1 MVDVQRR
8 AVLRS
13 LAAGAA
19 ASSSTSASL
28 RSPHVYQEAKP
39 EALVSRFGR
48 VMTADD
54 HSDPFSFSAALAATA
69 PLPLSASVPNSADPY
84 AFPSQPHLFGLP
96 AVTPA
101 DDDDNLFAAYPVD
114 PQPQELDDALRSSA
128 WDLYYSPAP
137 LQPAPVT
144 PTATP
149 ASTPEPSSA
158 VMPCPNELAVTT
170 TASSATSTA
179 GRGVA
184 SAAGRVTSGTR
195 ASGVRQGVKRPLE
208 RPSAATTTSASP
220 TVSIATSMI
229 AMRHPEALDLST
241 ANKLSSV
248 SGRPVAS
255 SRASTSAKSGSTSTR
270 RTKKDLDNAGSMAE
284 PSSPTSTS
292 SENESQPPTK
302 KTKVSRERQLKINAA
317 SRRCRKKQKLE
328 LQFLRT
334 HVVEL
339 QTALKDQLSVLGEQ
353 GSSQHARLV
362 RLAAFLEDSVRKVD
376 EMSSGGRPGTPKP
389 QAAFSDA
396 ELQHLRLT
404 ASQPA
409 PAVEQS
415 EDSGVARASSDCS
428 VRAIDPLT
436 DYSLSEERR
445 RTLLHI
451 ASFVRNNIALESQ
464 SFSPEVISCLPIE
477 MDGWQLRLAIT
488 EKNYTIHNSKFFPCS
503 MRDMYDFCW
512 ETNVSSKL
520 SIKQGKN
527 DYCVVTPLAPDVA
540 HVFSKTIGKWSLS
553 VHGVPNVSYNSV
565 VCRVLDADRQRALI
579 CQQSVLEDRDF
590 QDESTIPWL
599 FKRWVVFQP
608 RVVDGVEGT
617 FVEAYR
623 TASYATGRL
632 IYKEDNTYDSFCE
645 HLIRRYAESNALLE
659 RMMARDARFKHV
671 AAIDVSRGDDVWDE
685 EETSTSDRMVKDL
698 LLF

>member
-48 VMTADD
+48 VMPADD
-54 HSDPFSFSAALAATA
+54 HGDPFSFSAALAATST
-69 PLPLSASVPNSADPY
+69 PLPLSAPHSSADPY
-84 AFPSQPHLFGLP
+84 AFPPQSQFFGLP

-114 PQPQELDDALRSSA
+114 PQPQELDDALRTSA

-149 ASTPEPSSA
+149 ASSSEPMAPAA
-158 VMPCPNELAVTT
+158 VVPSNEIAVTSA
-170 TASSATSTA
+170 ASS
-179 GRGVA
+179 GA
-184 SAAGRVTSGTR
+184 SGAGRVTPSTGRVTSSAR
-195 ASGVRQGVKRPLE
+195 GSSVRQGVKRPLE
-208 RPSAATTTSASP
+208 RPSTTTASP

-229 AMRHPEALDLST
+229 AMRHPEALDLAS
-241 ANKLSSV
+241 ANKPTSGSS
-248 SGRPVAS
+248 RPVAS
-255 SRASTSAKSGSTSTR
+255 SRAASGPKSGSASTR
-270 RTKKDLDNAGSMAE
+270 RTKKDTGMGNAGPMAD
-284 PSSPTSTS
+284 PASPTSTS
-292 SENESQPPTK
+292 SENEAQPPTK

-339 QTALKDQLSVLGEQ
+339 QSALKDQLTVLGEQ

-396 ELQHLRLT
+396 ELQQLRVT
-404 ASQPA
+404 ASQP
-409 PAVEQS
+409 PVEQPV
-415 EDSGVARASSDCS
+415 DDKAARGSTDCS

-488 EKNYTIHNSKFFPCS
+488 EKNYTIHNSKFFPCA

-540 HVFSKTIGKWSLS
+540 HVYSKTIGKWSLS
-553 VHGVPNVSYNSV
+553 VHNVPNVSYNSV
-565 VCRVLDADRQRALI
+565 VCRVLDADRERALI

-659 RMMARDARFKHV
+659 RMMARDDRFKHV
-671 AAIDVSRGDDVWDE
+671 AAIDVSRGDDAWDE